1 MGSGYV
7 HEVDV
12 AHIEERGH
20 NIQLWEYLQQVL
32 FLTPDC
38 IAETIKRLLGPEVA
52 HLADRYG
59 VETER
64 GRAFCLAITLGAGSV
79 PVMIVAR
86 KTPRCLKTLT
96 VYPYRGANH
105 NIKSQLAATA
115 KHSSRN
121 RSSSDVPKRERAP
134 TERARRNDMIRATP
148 TAFGRHCQD
157 YFDAHRLYSSSLSK
171 LYFHSINPKLRLKLS
186 IVMKRDR

>member
-1 MGSGYV
+1 MGSGCV

-20 NIQLWEYLQQVL
+20 NIQLWEHLQQEL

-64 GRAFCLAITLGAGSV
+64 RARAFCLAIILGAGST
-79 PVMIVAR
+79 PVMIVIR
-86 KTPRCLKTLT
+86 KTPRCLKTLR
-96 VYPYRGANH
+96 VYPYPRCKPQYKIPACCD
-105 NIKSQLAATA
+105 SRTQL
-115 KHSSRN
+115 SES
-121 RSSSDVPKRERAP
+121 
-134 TERARRNDMIRATP
+134 
-148 TAFGRHCQD
+148 
-157 YFDAHRLYSSSLSK
+157 
-171 LYFHSINPKLRLKLS
+171 
-186 IVMKRDR
+186 